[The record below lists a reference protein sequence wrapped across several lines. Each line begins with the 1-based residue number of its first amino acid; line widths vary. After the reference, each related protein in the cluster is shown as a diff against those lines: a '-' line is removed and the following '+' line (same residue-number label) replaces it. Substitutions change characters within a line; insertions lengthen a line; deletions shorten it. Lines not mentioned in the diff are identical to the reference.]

1 MEIMKYLRA
10 QWDRAIGVGALVIG
24 IVALVLGYF
33 GVSNTPHVAAQLP
46 YFISGGLFGIFMLG
60 VACMTWLSADLRDEW
75 RELRAIRQLLEPDS
89 DDNAGLH
96 RARTNGSGTQ
106 ESGTHPDARIQES
119 RERSDDA
126 PAFAGAFD
134 DVTSRG
140 GAFPR

>member
-24 IVALVLGYF
+24 VVALVLGYF

-75 RELRAIRQLLEPDS
+75 RELRAIRQLLEPDT
-89 DDNAGLH
+89 DDNTGIH
-96 RARTNGSGTQ
+96 RAGKNGSGAQ

-119 RERSDDA
+119 RERSADA
-126 PAFAGAFD
+126 PAFAGAFND
-134 DVTSRG
+134 ATSRG
-140 GAFPR
+140 GASPR